1 MSSVKDY
8 FNYRFICYGCGI
20 PSITL
25 TGTIEDYENILKNL
39 NELIKLAPNLERI
52 KPIMQK
58 ILDTK
63 KGNVD
68 KEFCKNMIKKDI
80 SYDEIVASASIVGRK
95 KEDSMSGWI
104 LNFINYDN
112 EGKPLNEYELNNDL
126 MIKYIPYRY

>member
-8 FNYRFICYGCGI
+8 FNYRFICYCCGI

-39 NELIKLAPNLERI
+39 NELIKLDPNLERI

-68 KEFCKNMIKKDI
+68 KEFWKNMIKQEI

-104 LNFINYDN
+104 LNFINSILTN
-112 EGKPLNEYELNNDL
+112 FKKFSSKFRCNCA
-126 MIKYIPYRY
+126 IFFCSKK